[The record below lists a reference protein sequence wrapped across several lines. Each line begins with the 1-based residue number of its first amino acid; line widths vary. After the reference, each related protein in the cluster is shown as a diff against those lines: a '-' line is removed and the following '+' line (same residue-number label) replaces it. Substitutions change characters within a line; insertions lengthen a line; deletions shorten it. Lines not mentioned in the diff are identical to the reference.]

1 MNTMQLVGLHSILEF
16 KQPFTLSVGAKR
28 RSRRAL
34 SAALRLR
41 LLRKLRSARTAIV
54 LIFPLLSLAI
64 TGSAISADR
73 GDMAWSHSQQM
84 IMVIVPDWNATT
96 GTLRTFDRVHGTW
109 HEIGKAAPVVIGHS
123 GSAWGLGLNPPQ
135 DDGPIKREGDGRSP
149 AGVFAIGEAFG
160 YAPTLA
166 TALTYKPMQST
177 SWCVDVSG
185 SPYYNR
191 IVDARTVGEAA
202 VKGATEHMRL
212 DIFNHGDQRYRA
224 GFVIEN
230 NAQQKPM
237 GGSCVFA
244 HLWKSPDSTTTAC
257 TAMADATM
265 DRLLRWLKPNEHP
278 VFVLLPQK
286 EYARLR
292 ESWRLP
298 KL

>member
-1 MNTMQLVGLHSILEF
+1 M
-16 KQPFTLSVGAKR
+16 
-28 RSRRAL
+28 
-34 SAALRLR
+34 LRNW
-41 LLRKLRSARTAIV
+41 AIAV
-54 LIFPLLSLAI
+54 LI
-64 TGSAISADR
+64 GISVSPA
-73 GDMAWSHSQQM
+73 MATVEPTANWRDARQM
-84 IMVIVPDWNATT
+84 ILVIVPDWNATT
-96 GTLRTFDRVHGTW
+96 GTLRTFDRAHGAW
-109 HEIGKAAPVVIGHS
+109 HEVEYAAPVVIGHA
-123 GSAWGLGLNPPQ
+123 GSAWGLGLSPPQ

-149 AGVFAIGEAFG
+149 AGVFSIGEAFG
-160 YAPTLA
+160 YAPNLA

-191 IVDARTVGEAA
+191 IVDARKVGDAA

-212 DIFNHGDQRYRA
+212 DIFNHGDQRYRK

-230 NAQQKPM
+230 NAQQRQM

-244 HLWKSPDSTTTAC
+244 HLWGSPDSTTTAC

-265 DRLLRWLKPNEHP
+265 DRLLGWLKPDEHP

-292 ESWRLP
+292 KAWQLP
-298 KL
+298 SFSASTAY

>member
-1 MNTMQLVGLHSILEF
+1 MKISNAM
-16 KQPFTLSVGAKR
+16 
-28 RSRRAL
+28 
-34 SAALRLR
+34 
-41 LLRKLRSARTAIV
+41 LRSCVFIAMLTFAVIAYAR
-54 LIFPLLSLAI
+54 
-64 TGSAISADR
+64 SASAEDPSANWHDAR
-73 GDMAWSHSQQM
+73 QM
-84 IMVIVPDWNATT
+84 IVVIVPDWNATR
-96 GTLRTFDRVHGTW
+96 GTLRTFDRVHHRW
-109 HEIGKAAPVVIGHS
+109 NEIGKAAPAVIGHA

-135 DDGPIKREGDGRSP
+135 HDGPIKREGDGRSP

-160 YAPTLA
+160 YAPNLA

-202 VKGATEHMRL
+202 VRGATEHMRL
-212 DIFNHGDQRYRA
+212 DIFNHGDQRYRE

-265 DRLLRWLKPNEHP
+265 DRLLAWLKPDEHP
-278 VFVLLPQK
+278 VFVLLPRT

-292 ESWRLP
+292 GAWKLP
-298 KL
+298 DIIL

>member
-1 MNTMQLVGLHSILEF
+1 MRIFNSILRSCVLVAMLT
-16 KQPFTLSVGAKR
+16 FTVVAGA
-28 RSRRAL
+28 RSTSDDP
-34 SAALRLR
+34 SANWRD
-41 LLRKLRSARTAIV
+41 AR
-54 LIFPLLSLAI
+54 
-64 TGSAISADR
+64 
-73 GDMAWSHSQQM
+73 QM
-84 IMVIVPDWNATT
+84 ILVVVPDWNSTT
-96 GTLRTFDRVHGTW
+96 ATLRTFERARGGW
-109 HEIGKAAPVVIGHS
+109 REIDHAAPVVIGHAC
-123 GSAWGLGLNPPQ
+123 SAWGLGLNPPQ
-135 DDGPIKREGDGRSP
+135 GGGPIKREGDGRSP

-177 SWCVDVSG
+177 NWCVDVSG

-191 IVDARTVGEAA
+191 IVDARTVGGAA

-212 DIFNHGDQRYRA
+212 DIFNHGDQRYRE

-265 DRLLRWLKPNEHP
+265 DRLLRWLKPAEHP
-278 VFVLLPQK
+278 VFALLPQK
-286 EYARLR
+286 EYMRLR

>member
-1 MNTMQLVGLHSILEF
+1 MRISTAMFRAGTLV
-16 KQPFTLSVGAKR
+16 
-28 RSRRAL
+28 
-34 SAALRLR
+34 AALMLASMASA
-41 LLRKLRSARTAIV
+41 RSASSDDPTTNWRDA
-54 LIFPLLSLAI
+54 
-64 TGSAISADR
+64 R
-73 GDMAWSHSQQM
+73 QM
-84 IMVIVPDWNATT
+84 IVVIVPDWNATS
-96 GTLRTFDRVHGTW
+96 GTLRTFDRVHGAW
-109 HEIGKAAPVVIGHS
+109 HEIGKAAPVVIGHA

-135 DDGPIKREGDGRSP
+135 HYGPIKREGDGRSP

-160 YAPTLA
+160 YAPNLA

-177 SWCVDVSG
+177 NWCVDVSG

-191 IVDARTVGEAA
+191 IVDARKVGQAA

-212 DIFNHGDQRYRA
+212 DIFNHGDQRYRE

-265 DRLLRWLKPNEHP
+265 DRLLRWLKPDEHP
-278 VFVLLPQK
+278 VFVLLPRK
-286 EYARLR
+286 EHAKLR
-292 ESWRLP
+292 TAWNLP
-298 KL
+298 PTDSALEPVAN